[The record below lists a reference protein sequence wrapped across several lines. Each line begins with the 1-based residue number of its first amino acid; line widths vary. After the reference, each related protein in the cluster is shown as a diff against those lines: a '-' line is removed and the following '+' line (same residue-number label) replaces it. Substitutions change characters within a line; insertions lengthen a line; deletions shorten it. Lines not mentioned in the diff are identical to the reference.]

1 MAALKREYGGIQP
14 YIPAGIF
21 RIRLPF
27 LHFKISPPEIVT
39 GLMNACTSYG
49 ALAVLTGTLGLAPE
63 IAWGLVIFETCMYT
77 CNWLLGEPSICGWIT
92 PAMALVIVYLEG
104 YYDPGLPDA
113 LQAVTGSSAVTGAD
127 LQALLASGNDQYIQ
141 IAQNT
146 TTMRMQA
153 MAATELEL
161 GILFVVLGFSGLAKN
176 LNTLVPPAVKA
187 GIVLGAGIGAVNA
200 RLKTGGAMDTATWG
214 CMAGLIVV
222 FLLMFS
228 LRIRSRMDNSRGLQI
243 LGNYSFLWAVLV
255 MFIVGGIAGEFDFSN
270 ILDEGILKAPDWGA
284 MVQVTSPFCIG
295 WGTADMWLNGI
306 PMALI
311 SWVIAY
317 GDFITVQQ
325 LGLQV
330 VRDDEYIEF
339 DPNRTNVICGIRN
352 IILALVAGYPAQA
365 GPLSA
370 PYCVATYQRYKQGGR
385 QGMDSIYDG
394 SGTNLIFTALGLFI
408 YPLYMAAAAA
418 AGPMLVVVLC
428 IQGYVCTQ
436 ICFDL
441 AYDKCDQGVAG
452 MMAGFILA
460 RGGGIGLIAG
470 IALYLLLADNAKIK
484 SDYAGNKERQRIED
498 EEIDKQLKALA
509 ERREAFK
516 QGKISADEGGG
527 DTKEF

>member
-27 LHFKISPPEIVT
+27 LHFKISPPEVVT

-49 ALAVLTGTLGLAPE
+49 ALAVLTGTLGLDSTC
-63 IAWGLVIFETCMYT
+63 AWGLVIFETCMYT

-104 YYDPGLPDA
+104 YAAPGFSDLVTQYGSEASVFAALYAGGLDPN
-113 LQAVTGSSAVTGAD
+113 AVAVAEQTR
-127 LQALLASGNDQYIQ
+127 Q
-141 IAQNT
+141 
-146 TTMRMQA
+146 MRMQA
-153 MAATELEL
+153 MACTELEL
-161 GILFVVLGFSGLAKN
+161 GILFVVLGFTGLAKN

-222 FLLMFS
+222 FFLMFS
-228 LRIRSRMDNSRGLQI
+228 LRIRSKMDGSRGLQI
-243 LGNYSFLWAVLV
+243 LGNYSFLWAVLA
-255 MFIVGGIAGEFDFSN
+255 MFIVGGAAGEFDFSH
-270 ILDEGILKAPDWGA
+270 IFDQGIFKAPDWGY
-284 MVQVTSPFCIG
+284 MVQYTSPLCIG
-295 WGTADMWLNGI
+295 WGSADMWLNGI

-325 LGLQV
+325 LGLQA
-330 VRDDEYIEF
+330 VREDEYIEF

-394 SGTNLIFTALGLFI
+394 SGTNLIFTVIGLFV
-408 YPLYMAAAAA
+408 YPLYAAAAAA

-441 AYDKCDQGVAG
+441 AYDKCDEGVAG

-460 RGGGIGLIAG
+460 RGGGVGLIAG
-470 IALYLLLADNAKIK
+470 IALYLLLANNEKIK
-484 SDYAGNKERQRIED
+484 SDYAGNRERQRIQD

-509 ERREAFK
+509 ARREAFAK
-516 QGKISADEGGG
+516 GEISADEGN
-527 DTKEF
+527 KN